1 MKNNKEDDLKEFSN
15 VLRELA
21 KEHPV
26 VTPLQREELSEK
38 EIEEYWKSIIDES
51 KKRYSDMLL
60 FPPET
65 VNEILNN
72 YRDEE
77 RRKKYL
83 KIEVL
88 KRRDNNERYGI
99 HYSEIN

>member
-1 MKNNKEDDLKEFSN
+1 MKNNEEDNLENFSN

-21 KEHPV
+21 KDHPV
-26 VTPLQREELSEK
+26 VTPMQREELSEK
-38 EIEEYWKSIIDES
+38 EIEKYWESIIDES

-65 VNEILNN
+65 INELLNN

-77 RRKKYL
+77 RRNKYL

-88 KRRDNNERYGI
+88 KRRE
-99 HYSEIN
+99 